1 MPRKKKAEPVVEEPA
16 KRPAAQASAATR
28 KRKGAT
34 QAAESPS
41 NVQALQPQPRKSKA
55 QKASAI
61 PESEEASLY
70 QIRAGEIMET
80 PVFRP
85 TEEEFADFY
94 GYATKLDKLVGH
106 IGVCKVIPPAGWKA
120 RQHGQG
126 VYTCKMRDSTHTM
139 INAK

>member
-1 MPRKKKAEPVVEEPA
+1 MPRKKKAEPAVAVEEPA
-16 KRPAAQASAATR
+16 KRPAAQAAATR

-34 QAAESPS
+34 PAAEPPS
-41 NVQALQPQPRKSKA
+41 NVQAQPQPRKSKA
-55 QKASAI
+55 QKASAV
-61 PESEEASLY
+61 PETQEGALY

-94 GYATKLDKLVGH
+94 AYATKLDKLVGH

-126 VYTCKMRDSTHTM
+126 VYTRKLQF
-139 INAK
+139 